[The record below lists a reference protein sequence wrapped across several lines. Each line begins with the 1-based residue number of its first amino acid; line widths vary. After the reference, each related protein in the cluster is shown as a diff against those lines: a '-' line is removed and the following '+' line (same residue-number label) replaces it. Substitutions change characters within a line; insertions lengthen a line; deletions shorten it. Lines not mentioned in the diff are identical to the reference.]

1 MSNEDLLRRLGNLES
16 SHQNLEESLNQLNTT
31 IALLN
36 QTVETMSK
44 SEEKRRQ
51 FVDRT
56 VLFGVGGIISA
67 VVAWI
72 VRGGWGSDT
81 LSCKRQSRLPNRRFD
96 DIYRINNV
104 LFRI

>member
-51 FVDRT
+51 FVDRA

-72 VRGGWGSDT
+72 VRGGLG
-81 LSCKRQSRLPNRRFD
+81 Q
-96 DIYRINNV
+96 
-104 LFRI
+104 